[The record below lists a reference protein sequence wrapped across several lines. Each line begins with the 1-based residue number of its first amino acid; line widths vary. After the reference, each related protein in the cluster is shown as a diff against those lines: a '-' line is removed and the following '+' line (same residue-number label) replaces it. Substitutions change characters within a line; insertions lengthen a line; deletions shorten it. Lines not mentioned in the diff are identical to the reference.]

1 MSEEHTS
8 VGYIRGCCLRLV
20 GCPVRQEEI
29 VRIPSTYD
37 KGIPL
42 CTDTLHHMM
51 SFLDD
56 GDLLELGHTQQEMFY
71 EVRLFAEE
79 RGRYPF
85 PNAICYRCYRSKDR
99 CGCEDRSKL
108 AVTLYVLGMMFV
120 LFVGILY
127 PFYT

>member
-1 MSEEHTS
+1 
-8 VGYIRGCCLRLV
+8 
-20 GCPVRQEEI
+20 
-29 VRIPSTYD
+29 
-37 KGIPL
+37 
-42 CTDTLHHMM
+42 MM